1 MQGCWLNMWKYL
13 KTQKVWGYK
22 LKESWKETGG
32 CYFKR

>member
-1 MQGCWLNMWKYL
+1 MWKYL

-32 CYFKR
+32 CHFKR